1 MLTADSGFV
10 SLERIM
16 AEQPPDIRLLEQSS
30 KLTALMDEFHDD
42 IRSEELVV
50 ERVQRDEPP
59 VYMAIELPTLIVI
72 WISAPFL
79 KRVGEELCVILEP
92 ALRRLSEKLFHREK
106 DTAIVGSTGIQRPEE
121 YSILFSILTEAGN
134 CRVKFAFTTRR
145 SKSNYVSTPRVIL
158 EFLSTFHAGR
168 YPRRYRAIIDAINTR
183 SRVTIAYD
191 GDKDSLFVVD

>member
-1 MLTADSGFV
+1 MV
-10 SLERIM
+10 
-16 AEQPPDIRLLEQSS
+16 EQSPDIRSVEQGS

-42 IRSEELVV
+42 IHSDELVV
-50 ERVQRDEPP
+50 ERLIRDEPP
-59 VYMAIELPTLIVI
+59 VFMALDLPTIIVI

-79 KRVGEELCVILEP
+79 RRVGEELCVILEP

-106 DTAIVGSTGIQRPEE
+106 DTAIVGSKGVQQPEE
-121 YSILFSILTEAGN
+121 YSILLSILTEVGN
-134 CRVKFAFTTRR
+134 CRVKFAFNTKH

-158 EFLSTFHAGR
+158 EFISAYSSGR
-168 YPRRYRAIIDAINTR
+168 YPRKYRAIIDAINTR